1 MTSTLTAKCVL
12 KDPLDTA
19 KASDGRVEYPKDM
32 TFTQGA
38 IVYHKNPVGPNY
50 IFKNKSGTITGF
62 VNPTNKRAI
71 IRWSNGQVKR
81 HNVSSLT
88 YLSPSK
94 SFLPNKKRKCVEMDS
109 ATPEEQSES
118 ESDSDSEMDE
128 EWMNS
133 ILSEI

>member
-1 MTSTLTAKCVL
+1 MTSTLTEKYVL
-12 KDPLDTA
+12 KDTLDTA
-19 KASDGRVEYPKDM
+19 KASGDRVEYPKDM

-62 VNPTNKRAI
+62 VNQTNKRAI

-88 YLSPSK
+88 YLSP
-94 SFLPNKKRKCVEMDS
+94 FLPNKKRKCVEMNS
-109 ATPEEQSES
+109 TMTEEQSES
-118 ESDSDSEMDE
+118 DNDSDSEMYE